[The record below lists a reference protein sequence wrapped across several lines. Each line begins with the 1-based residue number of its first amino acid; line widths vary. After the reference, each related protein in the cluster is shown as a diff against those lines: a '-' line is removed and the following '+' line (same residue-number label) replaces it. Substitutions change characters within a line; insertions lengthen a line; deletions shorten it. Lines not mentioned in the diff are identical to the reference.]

1 MECLIAETEAE
12 LQFFVL
18 VSVSVL
24 NSFKLIQERLILIII
39 DRKLSRS

>member
-1 MECLIAETEAE
+1 MECLIAETKAE
-12 LQFFVL
+12 LQLFVL